1 MPPAAWRRPGPA
13 VQGPLRRQP
22 RGRSARGSLVDAPQT
37 RQQAVVWVSGR
48 GDHLEH
54 GLEGPAVKLLF
65 YLVSV
70 EVRGHQA
77 EEAHVHLLQ
86 LAHPAHDVWEAS
98 RPVKGTRRQ
107 ARGDLLLS
115 SQGFLPP
122 LGLRP

>member
-1 MPPAAWRRPGPA
+1 M
-13 VQGPLRRQP
+13 
-22 RGRSARGSLVDAPQT
+22 DASQT
-37 RQQAVVWVSGR
+37 RQQAVVWVSGCSN
-48 GDHLEH
+48 HLEH
-54 GLEGPAVKLLF
+54 GLEGPAVKLLL

-86 LAHPAHDVWEAS
+86 LAHPAHDVREAG

-107 ARGDLLLS
+107 AWGDLLLS
-115 SQGFLPP
+115 SQRFLPP